1 MLPGKPDGY
10 EPDNVPAQA
19 KELPIG
25 GAVEERTLHLPGDVD
40 WVWFRALGG
49 HRYAFQAHAVGGIR
63 IRFTVFAGD
72 GATPLSS
79 AAALV
84 FGQGAALPGLEVG
97 AAAGC
102 SIGCAAAPETE
113 AARPIPASGK
123 GDVVS
128 ASSMSD
134 GPIVTGLLWM
144 APASDTYYLRI
155 EEENGL
161 GGMGA
166 FYLLRGLEVRHS
178 IFLPMV
184 VAEGPR
190 AATTAALQNPTTDR
204 QPPTG
209 STFSGAI
216 SANTARETALQMAT
230 RRPGL
235 EALAGWLRDGRN
247 HLKARVQW
255 TLSSAVA
262 SQPAWASVLEGP
274 AAVPAAARVSGHAQL
289 STTRPTPSPGTVGL
303 PSTVRAL
310 AVHPLTRQLY
320 LADDRSLV
328 AYDPMIGRVQ
338 ARAEIAVGQGGLA
351 VDAAAERVLV
361 GSQERGAVLALDAR
375 TLAVRAVA
383 TGFAQPG
390 GLAVITAGDGTRRVF
405 AADTLAG
412 TVRVLAADDLR
423 TLREVA
429 VGPGPY
435 AVVAAPAAER
445 VFVALT
451 GADRVAMLDA
461 RTGAL
466 LGLTRLEGLGFPQGL
481 ALDEQ
486 AGRLYVVYALSPR
499 YRQIAAL
506 DVGTGEVVAVIP
518 PTLDR
523 PLTGAEA
530 LAVDPTRRRLLVSA
544 EEGIHVYDLAQGR
557 WEPSLLTARRGAA
570 PVFGLAVDASRHAVY
585 VGSPVGRE
593 TPWALIESRE

>member
-1 MLPGKPDGY
+1 LTPTPTATATATATRTATATATATSTPTPTRTPTATRTPTPVLPGKPDGY

-25 GAVEERTLHLPGDVD
+25 SAFEERTLHLPGDVD

-49 HRYAFQAHAVGGIR
+49 HRYAFQAYAVGGIR

-72 GATPLSS
+72 GVTPLLS
-79 AAALV
+79 ATGLMS
-84 FGQGAALPGLEVG
+84 GQDAALPGTEIG

-102 SIGCAAAPETE
+102 SVGCV
-113 AARPIPASGK
+113 ARPQTEVARQVLASGE
-123 GDVVS
+123 GGVLS
-128 ASSMSD
+128 ASAISE
-134 GPIVTGLLWM
+134 GPIVTSLLWM

-190 AATTAALQNPTTDR
+190 
-204 QPPTG
+204 
-209 STFSGAI
+209 
-216 SANTARETALQMAT
+216 E
-230 RRPGL
+230 
-235 EALAGWLRDGRN
+235 
-247 HLKARVQW
+247 V
-255 TLSSAVA
+255 
-262 SQPAWASVLEGP
+262 PAWASILEGP
-274 AAVPAAARVSGHAQL
+274 AAVPVVARVSGNARA
-289 STTRPTPSPGTVGL
+289 STTRLTSGPDPVGL

-310 AVHPLTRQLY
+310 AVHPVTRQLY
-320 LADDRSLV
+320 LADDRSLI
-328 AYDPMIGRVQ
+328 AYDPVAGRVQ

-351 VDAAAERVLV
+351 VDAIADRVLV

-375 TLAVRAVA
+375 TLAIQATA
-383 TGFAQPG
+383 TGFALPG
-390 GLAVITAGDGTRRVF
+390 GLALVTPGDGIRRVF

-423 TLREVA
+423 TLNEVA

-435 AVVAAPAAER
+435 AVVAAPAAGR

-451 GADRVAMLDA
+451 GSDSVAMLDA

-466 LGLTRLEGLGFPQGL
+466 LGLTHLDGLGFPQGL
-481 ALDEQ
+481 ALDEE

-499 YRQIAAL
+499 YRQIAIL
-506 DVGTGEVVAVIP
+506 DAGTGQGLAVIP
-518 PTLDR
+518 ATLDR

-530 LAVDPTRRRLLVSA
+530 LVVDPARRRLLVSA
-544 EEGIHVYDLAQGR
+544 EEGIHVYDLRRGR
-557 WEPSLLTARRGAA
+557 WEPSLLIARRGAA
-570 PVFGLAVDASRHAVY
+570 AVFGLAIDADGQAIY

-593 TPWALIESRE
+593 MPWATIESQE